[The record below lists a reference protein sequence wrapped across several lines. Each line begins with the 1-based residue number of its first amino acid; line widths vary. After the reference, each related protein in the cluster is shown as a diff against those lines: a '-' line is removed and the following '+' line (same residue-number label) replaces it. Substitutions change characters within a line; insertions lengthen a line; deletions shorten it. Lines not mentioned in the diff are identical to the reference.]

1 VLLQGPTKG
10 DCACGCGLFGTLR
23 KRPLNHIRDCLCR
36 QCMGK
41 RNRSKGDSKAR
52 VARKALGL
60 TGANTRHEEHWGGG
74 LRVEVKAGAQVGPI
88 WTRFRDAR
96 NQSEVQRPIGDN
108 RPFAMVA
115 MPDGQKSGLIII
127 SLDDL
132 AAFVAAIQEGQ
143 YEY

>member
-1 VLLQGPTKG
+1 
-10 DCACGCGLFGTLR
+10 
-23 KRPLNHIRDCLCR
+23 
-36 QCMGK
+36 MGK

-96 NQSEVQRPIGDN
+96 NQSEVQRPI
-108 RPFAMVA
+108 
-115 MPDGQKSGLIII
+115 
-127 SLDDL
+127 
-132 AAFVAAIQEGQ
+132 
-143 YEY
+143 